1 MEGPAVGLG
10 MTVVS
15 KDHCHITNGRYVYVK
30 QDDKDDILQIF
41 IQEHLDQ
48 PLKSEKL
55 PFLLTET

>member
-1 MEGPAVGLG
+1 M
-10 MTVVS
+10 
-15 KDHCHITNGRYVYVK
+15 GRYVYVK
-30 QDDKDDILQIF
+30 QGYRHFFVVRYSRHKKTAKDDILQIF